1 MIRSASF
8 PAAPLIIVV
17 AWATGRAG
25 AWCDLPFIDIVDHVD
40 LVVLAEYRKPR
51 DRKMRIANLTCVR
64 SGRGVNG
71 LFESLMRVC
80 IMGYNLIKRL
90 EASCYRI
97 RDNICLGCLPGETAC
112 LG

>member
-1 MIRSASF
+1 
-8 PAAPLIIVV
+8 
-17 AWATGRAG
+17 
-25 AWCDLPFIDIVDHVD
+25 
-40 LVVLAEYRKPR
+40 
-51 DRKMRIANLTCVR
+51 MRIANLTCVR

-71 LFESLMRVC
+71 LYESLMRVC